1 MTLHGS
7 LLITSTVAGSK
18 LFALPF
24 GLSASATVVSY
35 MLTFVV
41 LDAIAELYGDKLPR
55 LVINLGL
62 VGMALSALYFKLTI
76 ALPPAAAWPHQAA
89 FEIVL
94 SSSWRIWLAGWLAYF
109 ASQYLDLWGFLKM
122 RDLTRGK
129 APLVVRAFVGMLVGQ
144 LFDTVVFMTIA
155 FYGSFPLGPAILGQY
170 LVKVAVASPGG
181 PAGLPRGIFGQTL
194 PRLREDFAGRLSLTR
209 ISRRSAEASQS
220 GSSPFARAAGR
231 KPSPPPRI
239 SRRTRRLTLN

>member
-1 MTLHGS
+1 MNVEALSLASAALRLFSIAPVTDRGGMNRRTTLLLFLMTLHGS
-7 LLITSTVAGSK
+7 LLVTSTVAGSK

-41 LDAIAELYGDKLPR
+41 PDTIAELYGAKLSR

-89 FEIVL
+89 FETVL

-109 ASQYLDLWGFLKM
+109 ASQYLDLWGFLM

-155 FYGSFPLGPAILGQY
+155 VYGSFPLGPAILGQY
-170 LVKVAVASPGG
+170 LVKVAVASLGAPLVSLAVFSAKRFLGYAKTL
-181 PAGLPRGIFGQTL
+181 PARGIG
-194 PRLREDFAGRLSLTR
+194 
-209 ISRRSAEASQS
+209 
-220 GSSPFARAAGR
+220 
-231 KPSPPPRI
+231 
-239 SRRTRRLTLN
+239 

>member
-1 MTLHGS
+1 MNRRTNFFLFLMTLHGS

-24 GLSASATVVSY
+24 GLSASATVISY

-41 LDAIAELYGDKLPR
+41 LDTIAELYGDKPPR

-89 FEIVL
+89 FETML
-94 SSSWRIWLAGWLAYF
+94 SSSWRIWLAGWLAYL

-129 APLVVRAFVGMLVGQ
+129 APLAVRAFVGMLVGQ
-144 LFDTVVFMTIA
+144 LFDTVIFISIA
-155 FYGSFPLGPAILGQY
+155 FYGSFPLGPAMVGQY
-170 LVKVAVASPGG
+170 LVKVTVASLGAPLVSLAVFSANRFVGHAKAS
-181 PAGLPRGIFGQTL
+181 PAV
-194 PRLREDFAGRLSLTR
+194 
-209 ISRRSAEASQS
+209 
-220 GSSPFARAAGR
+220 
-231 KPSPPPRI
+231 
-239 SRRTRRLTLN
+239 

>member
-1 MTLHGS
+1 LTDRGGMDRRTRFFLFLMTLHGS

-170 LVKVAVASPGG
+170 LVKVAVASLGAPLVSLAVFSAKRFLGY
-181 PAGLPRGIFGQTL
+181 AKTL
-194 PRLREDFAGRLSLTR
+194 PAV
-209 ISRRSAEASQS
+209 
-220 GSSPFARAAGR
+220 
-231 KPSPPPRI
+231 
-239 SRRTRRLTLN
+239 

>member
-1 MTLHGS
+1 MNRRTTFFLFLMTLHGS
-7 LLITSTVAGSK
+7 LLVTSTVAGSK

-41 LDAIAELYGDKLPR
+41 LDTIAELYGDKPPR

-76 ALPPAAAWPHQAA
+76 ALPPAEMWTHQSA
-89 FEIVL
+89 FETVL
-94 SSSWRIWLAGWLAYF
+94 SASWRIWLAGWLAYL

-129 APLVVRAFVGMLVGQ
+129 APLAVRAFVGMLVGQ
-144 LFDTVVFMTIA
+144 LFDTVIFITIA
-155 FYGSFPLGPAILGQY
+155 FYGVIPLAPAMVGQY
-170 LVKVAVASPGG
+170 LIKVAVASLGAPLVSLAVLSANRFLADAKTS
-181 PAGLPRGIFGQTL
+181 PAV
-194 PRLREDFAGRLSLTR
+194 
-209 ISRRSAEASQS
+209 
-220 GSSPFARAAGR
+220 
-231 KPSPPPRI
+231 
-239 SRRTRRLTLN
+239 